1 MNLDC
6 VNINVARECTNIS
19 PFIIPFLAPVRESSL
34 AICIYMNYQLNRPS
48 VSDQAN
54 TVKTNVNGRTSRF
67 PQKIPNTN
75 THTTTPTYTLLKQKY
90 LNTYII
96 HNLYDKCLLFSF
108 FVSFY
113 ALTFHFPITNNQPT
127 NQNAHLTNTRTP
139 QL

>member
-1 MNLDC
+1 
-6 VNINVARECTNIS
+6 
-19 PFIIPFLAPVRESSL
+19 
-34 AICIYMNYQLNRPS
+34 
-48 VSDQAN
+48 
-54 TVKTNVNGRTSRF
+54 
-67 PQKIPNTN
+67 
-75 THTTTPTYTLLKQKY
+75 KY